1 MGQQMELGMQ
11 TAHSKMPTMGLDC
24 GGIFTWGFGQSLR
37 QRRTGPPKTGHFSR
51 CASRKNN
58 RARHHILVT
67 PTSIEVVC
75 SKWRLIIMA
84 TFLTIF
90 LSHFFPPSNVFPSP
104 KFDGFCLHIFVEILT
119 FPNPFFLSPLG
130 GLFHPYFV
138 VFLFTISCPNPSFH
152 CHFLHPTI
160 VTNFFNIL

>member
-1 MGQQMELGMQ
+1 MRVRV
-11 TAHSKMPTMGLDC
+11 AHCYKYQR
-24 GGIFTWGFGQSLR
+24 QS
-37 QRRTGPPKTGHFSR
+37 RTGTPKTGHFLMH
-51 CASRKNN
+51 ASRKNDHV
-58 RARHHILVT
+58 RRHILVT
-67 PTSIEVVC
+67 PPSFEVVC
-75 SKWRLIIMA
+75 SKLRLKIMA

-90 LSHFFPPSNVFPSP
+90 PSHFFPPSNVFPSP

-119 FPNPFFLSPLG
+119 FPNPFFLSPLS

-138 VFLFTISCPNPSFH
+138 VSLFTISCPNPSFH